1 MELNRDYYT
10 GDITLVSGDNGI
22 KRANTFYQ
30 LGQDGIL
37 NPNTRIDDSLWL
49 FACPNDPLSVGMFL
63 CGEKYGSTSDADF
76 RTEWRLSLH
85 TFRPPLNHYTVT
97 WGEQAAS
104 GSPQSSWNFFA
115 GGIPRIGNNATLS
128 NLPKVAPISAIATK
142 YCILY
147 IECFV
152 RTITAIEPIGA
163 LNIQDEN
170 HILITDNIYSFTN
183 GTWVAYHTFLE
194 NVNDNTVT
202 MGNNVGDTVV
212 TAMRATFYSGTATS
226 RNTAR
231 GGFVRLGFDY
241 GGTAI
246 NNPFWDNGRHVDYV
260 QANNNIYI
268 SRNIIGGS
276 SGTMEQGG
284 VFSISVYNSEEY
296 NNGRNSAD
304 TAFGFQCNPSFWHI
318 MSTSVATNGLTL
330 GFTFAII
337 DKLSL
342 QSAFAAY
349 RATGFYFTGTLST
362 AENGNLDHP
371 DTCPDLHRGVVDEN
385 GGVHT
390 QADGHTDPDHPGL
403 TDDPDKMH
411 TVTGYDG
418 DDNIDPNPYV
428 DDTPLTK
435 PNLQAINVFNRTY
448 AVTATQLRAL
458 ADFLWNADDDI
469 FTLIKEGLSLMGEN
483 PMNALIDCRLYPF
496 DVTTLLNSSG
506 SEQIVLGRV
515 NTETYGRRLTS
526 YESAIINLGSCTFFK
541 KFKNFLDYS
550 PYTVA
555 RLYLPYCGIVE
566 IDTQEFMGHE
576 ITVKMVIDVITG
588 ACTCFVYKDGIIC
601 LKSNGV
607 IGVGIPMSGTDSA
620 SYANTIL
627 GNTIDSVTN
636 ILSGAAGI
644 LGGSATKST
653 GLTPKHISDDFRSGL
668 GVIEGFSKLYQ
679 NYQTPLS
686 ISSSGSASP
695 SSENWL
701 PQYPYFII
709 DEPIPNAPAGY
720 GHSVGFACYETK
732 SLSNYSGYT
741 ECSNVDTS
749 GFSQAT
755 ESERAELKMLLESGV
770 FL

>member
-1 MELNRDYYT
+1 MELNRSYYT
-10 GDITLVSGDNGI
+10 GDYTVLPDANYPIKRGDSLRVLANNGI
-22 KRANTFYQ
+22 LQ
-30 LGQDGIL
+30 L
-37 NPNTRIDDSLWL
+37 NKNIDNSLWL
-49 FACPNDPLSVGMFL
+49 FACNNDPLCVGML
-63 CGEKYGSTSDADF
+63 INGIKHGSTQEVGYQTNWQLDIE
-76 RTEWRLSLH
+76 TI
-85 TFRPPLNHYTVT
+85 RPPINHYTVT
-97 WGEQAAS
+97 WSNSTAS
-104 GSPQSSWNFFA
+104 TSPSSIWRSFLAIDRVGN
-115 GGIPRIGNNATLS
+115 GVDNNNTIPD
-128 NLPKVAPISAIATK
+128 VAPVTAIATK

-147 IECFV
+147 IECYLQE
-152 RTITAIEPIGA
+152 ITNIDSFEGISGYESSQVLDVANKRKLASGAWIAYHVLLERIEGG
-163 LNIQDEN
+163 
-170 HILITDNIYSFTN
+170 LITLGSD
-183 GTWVAYHTFLE
+183 V
-194 NVNDNTVT
+194 
-202 MGNNVGDTVV
+202 GNYVV
-212 TAMRATFYSGTATS
+212 TQMRASFYSGSSTNRSTRAT
-226 RNTAR
+226 T
-231 GGFVRLGFDY
+231 VRLGFDY
-241 GGTAI
+241 GGK
-246 NNPFWDNGRHVDYV
+246 
-260 QANNNIYI
+260 NIKNSYFNEQ
-268 SRNIIGGS
+268 SVGWTSKFSSVYLPRNALGGGAS
-276 SGTMEQGG
+276 AFTQGG
-284 VFSISVYNSEEY
+284 QFSISV
-296 NNGRNSAD
+296 RDSAD
-304 TAFGFQCNPSFWHI
+304 EGDGKNSNETVFAYLANPSFWKI
-318 MSTSVATNGLTL
+318 MYLGYALNGNLTN
-330 GFTFAII
+330 FTFAI
-337 DKLSL
+337 DNLLKL

-349 RATGFYFTGTLST
+349 RATGFYFTGTEST
-362 AENGNLDHP
+362 ARTGDLDDPENVF
-371 DTCPDLHRGVVDEN
+371 DLHRGTVDSN
-385 GGVHT
+385 GGVHPET
-390 QADGHTDPDHPGL
+390 DGHKDPEHPGL
-403 TDDPDKMH
+403 TGDPDQMH
-411 TVTGYDG
+411 TATGYEG
-418 DDNIDPNPYV
+418 DDNIDPNVYV

-526 YESAIINLGSCTFFK
+526 YDSAIINLGTCTFFK

-576 ITVKMVIDVITG
+576 ITIKMVIDVITG

-627 GNTIDSVTN
+627 GNTISGVTDV
-636 ILSGAAGI
+636 LSGAAGI
-644 LGGSATKST
+644 MGGSTTNSSKQSST
-653 GLTPKHISDDFRSGL
+653 DDFRTGGT